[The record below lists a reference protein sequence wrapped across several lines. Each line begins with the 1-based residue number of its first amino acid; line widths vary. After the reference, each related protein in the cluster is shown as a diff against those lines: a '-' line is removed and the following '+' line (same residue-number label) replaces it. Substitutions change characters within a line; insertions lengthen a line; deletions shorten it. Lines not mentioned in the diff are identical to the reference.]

1 MPESPKL
8 PHIKLPRSEAVP
20 YVVIRRPDGT
30 LALRHPDE
38 LKPLPAPPPAPE
50 VPNV

>member
-1 MPESPKL
+1 MPELSKL
-8 PHIKLPRSEAVP
+8 PHIKLPRSEPVP
-20 YVVIRRPDGT
+20 YVVIRRPDGS

-38 LKPLPAPPPAPE
+38 LKPLPGPPRPPE